1 MVKDLARWDPFK
13 ELLSLRDEFDRI
25 FKEYFIRPEKIDEEW
40 FPMLDMKED
49 SESIVVNIEV
59 PGVKKDDIKVTLRGN
74 QLIVTGERK
83 FEKEKK
89 DETYHRIERS
99 YGKFQRVITIPV
111 EVDQSKIKAT
121 YENGILSITLPKTEK
136 EKPKEIEIS
145 LK

>member
-25 FKEYFIRPEKIDEEW
+25 FKEYFMRPEKIDEEW

-49 SESIVVNIEV
+49 AESIVVNIEV

>member
-1 MVKDLARWDPFK
+1 MVKDIVRWDPFR

-25 FKEYFIRPEKIDEEW
+25 FKEYFALPEKREEGW
-40 FPMLDMKED
+40 FPSLDMKED
-49 SESIVVNIEV
+49 AENIIVNVEI
-59 PGVKKDDIKVTLRGN
+59 PGMKKEDIKVTLRGD
-74 QLIVTGERK
+74 QLIITGERK

-99 YGKFQRVITIPV
+99 YGKFQRIITIPV

-121 YENGILSITLPKTEK
+121 YENGVLSITLPKTEK

>member
-25 FKEYFIRPEKIDEEW
+25 FKEYFIRPEKVDEEW

-49 SESIVVNIEV
+49 SENILVNIEV
-59 PGVKKDDIKVTLRGN
+59 PGMRKEDIKVTLRGN
-74 QLIVTGERK
+74 QLLVSGERR

-99 YGKFQRVITIPV
+99 YGKFQRIITIPV
-111 EVDQSKIKAT
+111 EVEQSKIKAT

>member
-1 MVKDLARWDPFK
+1 MAKDLVRWDPFK

-25 FKEYFIRPEKIDEEW
+25 FKEYFIRPENVDEGW
-40 FPMLDMKED
+40 FPMADMKED
-49 SESIVVNIEV
+49 SENVVVNVEV
-59 PGVKKDDIKVTLRGN
+59 PGIKKEDIKVTIRGN
-74 QLIVTGERK
+74 QLVVTGERK

-99 YGKFQRVITIPV
+99 YGKFQRIITIPV

>member
-1 MVKDLARWDPFK
+1 MVRELARWDPFK
-13 ELLSLRDEFDRI
+13 ELLSLRDEFDRV
-25 FKEYFIRPEKIDEEW
+25 FKEFFVRPERVEEEW
-40 FPMLDMKED
+40 FPLLDMKED
-49 SESIVVNIEV
+49 AENLIVNLEV
-59 PGVKKDDIKVTLRGN
+59 PGMRKEDIKVTLRGN
-74 QLIVTGERK
+74 QLMITGERK

-99 YGKFQRVITIPV
+99 YGKFQRIITIPV

-121 YENGILSITLPKTEK
+121 YENGVLTITMPKTEK

>member
-1 MVKDLARWDPFK
+1 MVRELARWDPFK
-13 ELLSLRDEFDRI
+13 ELLSLRDEFDRV
-25 FKEYFIRPEKIDEEW
+25 FKEFFVRPERVEEEW
-40 FPMLDMKED
+40 FPLLDMKED
-49 SESIVVNIEV
+49 AENLIVNLEV
-59 PGVKKDDIKVTLRGN
+59 PGMRKEDIKVTLRGN
-74 QLIVTGERK
+74 QLMITGERK

-99 YGKFQRVITIPV
+99 YGKFQRIITIPV

-121 YENGILSITLPKTEK
+121 YENGVLAITMPKTEK

>member
-25 FKEYFIRPEKIDEEW
+25 FKEYFIRPEKMDEEW

-49 SESIVVNIEV
+49 AESIVVNIEV